1 MKEKLLCGIDL
12 GGTKLSAAVFTRK
25 GELITEVKTH
35 DHVGRSN
42 DETVRIMAGLVNEL
56 AAESGISIHDLEGIG
71 IGAAIFVLYEKGV
84 IIFTSNFKIPFI
96 NYPMVEKLQHY
107 FPGMRILLDNDANAQ
122 ALGEAK
128 FGAGRPYHNLV
139 FITASTGVGAGIII
153 NDKVYR
159 GKSGTAGEVGHSII
173 EQNSDKLCTCG
184 NCGCGMRLS
193 SGLFFTENYRSKLE
207 EGKTSILGITAET
220 LSHFSGHDLEEG
232 LKRGDPISV
241 ELWDDSIKALGTT
254 VFNTHQ
260 FLDPEAIVIG
270 GGMMHIS
277 DDFLPRIR
285 ERFLSLAGDMVFIPT
300 EILLSTAG
308 NNAGL
313 LGAAAL
319 LLE

>member
-1 MKEKLLCGIDL
+1 MKEKFLCGMDL
-12 GGTKLSAAVFTRK
+12 GGTKLSAAVFTQD
-25 GELITEVKTH
+25 GTLVAQVKTH
-35 DHVGRSN
+35 DHVGKTP
-42 DETVRIMAGLVNEL
+42 DEVVEIMVQQVHKVVAKAGITLDE
-56 AAESGISIHDLEGIG
+56 LEGIG

-96 NYPMVEKLQHY
+96 NYPMVEKLHQH

-173 EQNSDKLCTCG
+173 EQDSDKLCTCG

-207 EGKTSILGITAET
+207 EGKTSTIGITADNLT
-220 LSHFSGHDLEEG
+220 HFSGHDLEAG
-232 LKRGDPISV
+232 MKQGDPISL
-241 ELWDDSIKALGTT
+241 EIWEDSIRALGTT
-254 VFNTHQ
+254 VFNIHQ

-285 ERFLSLAGDMVFIPT
+285 ERFHALIGDMMFIPT
-300 EILLSTAG
+300 KILLSTTG

-313 LGAAAL
+313 LGAASL